1 MTRKQY
7 SQPSVSAG
15 STFTDLANPGS
26 QNILGGKKIQKVQKN
41 TKPEFATHQQP
52 FTWHFRCN
60 CNGNSS
66 RDDLQYTEGC
76 AQVMC
81 KYYTILHRVFKHPWS
96 LFLSVGGRELEPIS
110 PRKTMCS
117 YMIHIPPQIVKS
129 TQINRDQLHFLH
141 IT

>member
-1 MTRKQY
+1 MNQGTEGSVTRKQY

-52 FTWHFRCN
+52 FTCHFRCN

-81 KYYTILHRVFKHPWS
+81 KYYTILHK
-96 LFLSVGGRELEPIS
+96 ELEHPQILIPKES
-110 PRKTMCS
+110 PGTN
-117 YMIHIPPQIVKS
+117 PPQLPKG
-129 TQINRDQLHFLH
+129 T
-141 IT
+141 TACA